1 MATAS
6 CAPPPKRR
14 RRNSE
19 SLSDADE
26 SRLGQYIEAFKKIH
40 RSDNRARAGI
50 GELVHL
56 AARSKGKHRLRDSLC
71 KARRYLTVMMCYYH
85 SYTRIHTLLMYNI

>member
-1 MATAS
+1 VNPLLNVAKEI
-6 CAPPPKRR
+6 PI
-14 RRNSE
+14 E

-26 SRLGQYIEAFKKIH
+26 SGLDQYIEAFKKIY

-56 AARSKGKHRLRDSLC
+56 AAGSRG
-71 KARRYLTVMMCYYH
+71 
-85 SYTRIHTLLMYNI
+85 NIAY